1 MDNKRKPKV
10 SWFDECLQVSL
21 LKLTQISIMQDLT
34 IPQVKAY
41 FDEIINDLY
50 EMEKLMEK
58 EKKEEVS
65 EKKKQKEQGDE

>member
-1 MDNKRKPKV
+1 MENRKPKV

-21 LKLTQISIMQDLT
+21 LKLTQISIMEDLT

-50 EMEKLMEK
+50 EMEKI
-58 EKKEEVS
+58 EEERKS
-65 EKKKQKEQGDE
+65 KTEEDALS

>member
-1 MDNKRKPKV
+1 MEKERKPKV
-10 SWFDECLQVSL
+10 SWFDECLQISL

-50 EMEKLMEK
+50 EMEKQM
-58 EKKEEVS
+58 KKEEES
-65 EKKKQKEQGDE
+65 EE

>member
-1 MDNKRKPKV
+1 MEIERKPKV

-21 LKLTQISIMQDLT
+21 LKLTQISIMQELT

-50 EMEKLMEK
+50 QTEEMMEK
-58 EKKEEVS
+58 EKEKSEEDS
-65 EKKKQKEQGDE
+65 LS

>member
-1 MDNKRKPKV
+1 MDNRKPKV

-21 LKLTQISIMQDLT
+21 LKITQISMMEDLT

-50 EMEKLMEK
+50 EMEKIEK
-58 EKKEEVS
+58 EKKSKTEEDALS
-65 EKKKQKEQGDE
+65 

>member
-1 MDNKRKPKV
+1 MDNRKPKV

-21 LKLTQISIMQDLT
+21 LKLTQISIMEDLT

-50 EMEKLMEK
+50 EMEKIEK
-58 EKKEEVS
+58 EKKDKTEEDALS
-65 EKKKQKEQGDE
+65 

>member
-1 MDNKRKPKV
+1 MEENRKPKV

-21 LKLTQISIMQDLT
+21 LKLAQISIMQDLT

-50 EMEKLMEK
+50 QMEELMKKEK
-58 EKKEEVS
+58 EKD
-65 EKKKQKEQGDE
+65 EKQSLS

>member
-1 MDNKRKPKV
+1 MNNRKPKV

-21 LKLTQISIMQDLT
+21 LKLTQISIMEDLT

-50 EMEKLMEK
+50 EMEKIEK
-58 EKKEEVS
+58 EKKSKTEEDALS
-65 EKKKQKEQGDE
+65 

>member
-1 MDNKRKPKV
+1 MEDKRKPKV

-50 EMEKLMEK
+50 KMEELMKKEK
-58 EKKEEVS
+58 EEENALN
-65 EKKKQKEQGDE
+65 

>member
-21 LKLTQISIMQDLT
+21 LKLPQISIMQDLT

-58 EKKEEVS
+58 EKKEE
-65 EKKKQKEQGDE
+65 EK

>member
-1 MDNKRKPKV
+1 MDNRKPKV

-21 LKLTQISIMQDLT
+21 LKLTQISIMEDLT

-50 EMEKLMEK
+50 EMEKIEK
-58 EKKEEVS
+58 EKKSKTEEDALS
-65 EKKKQKEQGDE
+65 

>member
-1 MDNKRKPKV
+1 MENRKPKV

-21 LKLTQISIMQDLT
+21 LKLTQISIMEDLT

-50 EMEKLMEK
+50 EMEKIEK
-58 EKKEEVS
+58 EKKSKTEEDALS
-65 EKKKQKEQGDE
+65 

>member
-50 EMEKLMEK
+50 EMEKVMEK
-58 EKKEEVS
+58 EKKEE
-65 EKKKQKEQGDE
+65 EK

>member
-1 MDNKRKPKV
+1 MEERKPKV

-50 EMEKLMEK
+50 EMEKIMNK
-58 EKKEEVS
+58 EKSKIEEDS
-65 EKKKQKEQGDE
+65 